1 MALVAI
7 LMTPMAANADSI
19 FNLDLTFRSGAVFE
33 GVVLFDEVTGGMV
46 DVAGT
51 LTGGGY
57 ADTYFT
63 WTWWQGTNQPNPVDL
78 DGNGLT
84 LEDFLMSDSMFIGIS
99 WFLDGNSPALN
110 LQTLSDY
117 RSINYGQDRIHYG
130 RFTVPE
136 PGTLALFGLGLLG
149 IGAAKRRKVAA

>member
-1 MALVAI
+1 MVAI
-7 LMTPMAANADSI
+7 LMTPMAANADAI
-19 FNLDLTFRSGAVFE
+19 YNLDLTFRSGAVFQ
-33 GVVLFDEVTGGMV
+33 GVVHFDDLTGGMLE
-46 DVAGT
+46 VAGT

-57 ADTYFT
+57 ADTDFT
-63 WTWWQGTNQPNPVDL
+63 WTWWAGTNQINPADA
-78 DGNGLT
+78 DGNVKT
-84 LEDFLMSDSMFIGIS
+84 FEDFLMSDSMWIGIS

-110 LQTLSDY
+110 LRTHVDY